1 MRGPMMA
8 VGVVVAVAVLLL
20 VGMLLSIEF
29 GLSGSEEYVAG
40 APMTFES
47 STGELTLMATLDP
60 EVPAVGQLALLTGA
74 LTDASGNQVEDVQ
87 FEVTAFHLEDE
98 KNMTKFSFL
107 APDGT
112 FSWEFQFFDG
122 AGHRLSVTAS
132 PAGDAGRFDPVL
144 AESEI
149 DVVGFDPPLGV
160 KIRTVMY
167 LLLVVLAGVVVGLL
181 LRGGLSMRTAR
192 LPKRAEGEQAV

>member
-1 MRGPMMA
+1 
-8 VGVVVAVAVLLL
+8 
-20 VGMLLSIEF
+20 
-29 GLSGSEEYVAG
+29 
-40 APMTFES
+40 
-47 STGELTLMATLDP
+47 
-60 EVPAVGQLALLTGA
+60 
-74 LTDASGNQVEDVQ
+74 
-87 FEVTAFHLEDE
+87 
-98 KNMTKFSFL
+98 MTKFSFL

-112 FSWEFQFFDG
+112 LSWEFQFFDG

-132 PAGDAGRFDPVL
+132 PAGDAVRFDPVL

-149 DVVGFDPPLGV
+149 DVAGFDPPLGV